1 MKQVTMYKVFV
12 YNRLSK
18 QWRLVASHKNLGAA
32 RYQLRRYTESP
43 NATGNIIE
51 DVVKLRRS

>member
-18 QWRLVASHKNLGAA
+18 QWRLIASHKNLGAA
-32 RYQLRRYTESP
+32 QYQLRRYTES
-43 NATGNIIE
+43 GNIIE
-51 DVVKLRRS
+51 DVVEQRHS

>member
-18 QWRLVASHKNLGAA
+18 QWRLIASHKNLGAA
-32 RYQLRRYTESP
+32 QYQLRRYTESP

-51 DVVKLRRS
+51 DVVEQRHS